1 MRKPAIILL
10 VLLLGAPVVFAQPP
24 ARRAKLPEFT
34 PADTRGLFFDNVF
47 EQGLQG
53 PRPANLGQAPA
64 VATTGGAGSNTPAST
79 PATAGSESSS
89 GNAGLYAWS
98 KIISATTIEDEIKAL
113 KLATDQTVT
122 TPTKFAGGDYRTVR
136 RDFSVLA
143 MLFAIVAEYDGEVRW
158 KDSAPPARD
167 LFARTAA
174 NAKVG
179 TSQVYNE
186 AKQRRDQLADLL
198 NGAKIEGQASEP
210 KATWPQVSDRSP
222 LMQKLELAF
231 QQKVLPWSSNPSA
244 FKDNKSELKQ
254 QAEIIAAV
262 AEVLKQ
268 EGMEDTGDPDYEGHC
283 DKMKAA
289 ALEIVQA
296 IQDGNQ
302 EAAGKA
308 AGQIGQACS
317 QCHESYRG

>member
-1 MRKPAIILL
+1 MRKSAIILL
-10 VLLLGAPVVFAQPP
+10 VVLLAPSGAFCQSRVKR
-24 ARRAKLPEFT
+24 ARLPEFT
-34 PADTRGLFFDNVF
+34 PADTRGVFFDNVF
-47 EQGLQG
+47 QQGLQG

-64 VATTGGAGSNTPAST
+64 VASSSRAGSSTPSPSPASTGSESTSGGAG
-79 PATAGSESSS
+79 
-89 GNAGLYAWS
+89 LYSWS
-98 KIISATTIEDEIKAL
+98 KIISATTVEDEIKAL

-158 KDSAPPARD
+158 KDSAPAARD

-198 NGAKIEGQASEP
+198 NGSKIEGQDIEP
-210 KATWPQVSDRSP
+210 KATWPQVSDRAP
-222 LMQKLELAF
+222 LMQKLELAY

-244 FKDNKSELKQ
+244 FKENKSELKQ
-254 QAEIIAAV
+254 QVEIIAAV

-296 IQDGNQ
+296 VQDGNQ

>member
-1 MRKPAIILL
+1 MRKPTLILL
-10 VLLLGAPVVFAQPP
+10 AILVTASAASAQS
-24 ARRAKLPEFT
+24 RVKRAKLPEFT
-34 PADTRGLFFDNVF
+34 PAATQGVFFDNVF

-53 PRPANLGQAPA
+53 PRPANLGQSPA
-64 VATTGGAGSNTPAST
+64 GASSSGAGSTTPASTGGAGSEST
-79 PATAGSESSS
+79 S
-89 GNAGLYAWS
+89 GNAGLYSWA
-98 KIISATTIEDEIKAL
+98 KIISSATIEDEIKAL

-143 MLFAIVAEYDGEVRW
+143 MLFAIVAEYDGDVRW
-158 KDSAPPARD
+158 RDSAPAARD

-198 NGAKIEGQASEP
+198 NGSKIEGQNAEP
-210 KATWPQVSDRSP
+210 KAVWPQVADRAP

-231 QQKVLPWSSNPSA
+231 QGKVLPWCSNPAA
-244 FKDNKSELKQ
+244 FKDNQSELKRQ
-254 QAEIIAAV
+254 VEIIAAV

-268 EGMEDTGDPDYEGHC
+268 EGMEDAGDPDYDGHC

-289 ALEIVQA
+289 SLEIVEA
-296 IQDGNQ
+296 IKNNNQD
-302 EAAGKA
+302 AASKA

-317 QCHESYRG
+317 TCHESYRG